1 MPTVLS
7 LERYTG
13 GFPPPLMLLD
23 SSPEKCTVS
32 QHLNLILTVY
42 VSINICIAG
51 RKLFLQRQAKL
62 YIPTCIHYC
71 KYNWFFFQM
80 ENFPVRVSI
89 QNIYK
94 Y

>member
-51 RKLFLQRQAKL
+51 RKLFL
-62 YIPTCIHYC
+62 
-71 KYNWFFFQM
+71 
-80 ENFPVRVSI
+80 
-89 QNIYK
+89 
-94 Y
+94 